1 MLSGVFQWLHS
12 WVPLRFIADGYRAII
27 FFHGRVDAGL
37 NTAVLAL
44 ALDVILFTALAA
56 GISARR
62 DRRRK
67 ALLAQIPEP
76 VAAH

>member
-1 MLSGVFQWLHS
+1 
-12 WVPLRFIADGYRAII
+12 
-27 FFHGRVDAGL
+27 VDAGL

-44 ALDVILFTALAA
+44 VLDVILFTALAA